1 MFYNTKSRRKKPT
14 SGRKIVRLHL
24 TCTRFYRT
32 ESSESS
38 WKGFF
43 QRLNISDCHV
53 AKYVKF
59 LEDHAMDLDTL
70 KDIIKLQ
77 NLKEAQDAL
86 RQVGI
91 VKEGH
96 VHKIVNA
103 IIALDAAAPQ

>member
-1 MFYNTKSRRKKPT
+1 M
-14 SGRKIVRLHL
+14 
-24 TCTRFYRT
+24 
-32 ESSESS
+32 
-38 WKGFF
+38 
-43 QRLNISDCHV
+43 
-53 AKYVKF
+53 KF